1 MNKPRRR
8 GFNSNKK
15 NFNKV
20 NIKFKRNP
28 RASTIL
34 DATKYSENYSFN
46 KSCFMQ
52 ANKFC
57 CLSLNRIYEYRIIHF
72 SMIICIDS
80 FSDYTIDLIRFN
92 GGRNIGH

>member
-1 MNKPRRR
+1 MDKPIN
-8 GFNSNKK
+8 FKSNKK
-15 NFNKV
+15 NFNKT

-34 DATKYSENYSFN
+34 EATKYSKNYSFN

-52 ANKFC
+52 VNKFYE
-57 CLSLNRIYEYRIIHF
+57 LRLNRIYRYRINHF
-72 SMIICIDS
+72 STIYCLDS

>member
-1 MNKPRRR
+1 MNKPIS
-8 GFNSNKK
+8 FNSNKK
-15 NFNKV
+15 NFSKT

-34 DATKYSENYSFN
+34 EATKYSKNYSFN
-46 KSCFMQ
+46 KSCCIFIQ
-52 ANKFC
+52 DNFYE
-57 CLSLNRIYEYRIIHF
+57 LRLNRIYEYRIDHF

>member
-1 MNKPRRR
+1 MNKHG

-15 NFNKV
+15 NFSKT

-34 DATKYSENYSFN
+34 EAAKYSGNYSFN
-46 KSCFMQ
+46 KFRFMQ
-52 ANKFC
+52 ADKFC
-57 CLSLNRIYEYRIIHF
+57 YLSLNRIYEYRIIHF

-80 FSDYTIDLIRFN
+80 FCDYTIDLIRFN